1 RGRRAGRDRAVGPPA
16 RGARAAFERGDRGRR
31 GPSRPRRP
39 HVARSRVPGHW
50 RRAGPWGYKACGDR
64 EKRKGINVTL
74 DDEAADRLRDC
85 VTSGG
90 VAVFPSDTVYGVCCD
105 PDNEEA
111 ARRLYALK
119 GRPSAR
125 SCAVMFFALDDALDQ
140 LDDLHESER
149 EALHRLLPGPV
160 TVLLANRSR
169 RFASAC
175 RVDPDTIG
183 LRVPNL
189 DGALEAL
196 STVGV
201 PVLQSSANL
210 SGEPDAR
217 KLEQVPE
224 RLLEGA

>member
-1 RGRRAGRDRAVGPPA
+1 M
-16 RGARAAFERGDRGRR
+16 
-31 GPSRPRRP
+31 
-39 HVARSRVPGHW
+39 
-50 RRAGPWGYKACGDR
+50 
-64 EKRKGINVTL
+64 NVTL

-125 SCAVMFFALDDALDQ
+125 ACAVMFFALDDALDQ

-224 RLLEGA
+224 RLLEGADLVIDGGELRGTPSTVIDLRDLDEEHRWYVLREGALPRENVEHAMAALA